1 MAFNTQALSRYHAE
15 QHYTTS
21 RTDLATPTLMHNHQ
35 LREQSL
41 CRFVVNRHWP
51 TKQQG
56 MTVHFDC
63 SLLIKGWLD
72 HMRQIYSIA
81 FFGGFWSG
89 LIMLESINLSEI
101 SRSRPT
107 VSASTP
113 TLLLHVLAIA
123 QTGHDRSSLDILQSS
138 ACLSSHGRLT
148 C

>member
-113 TLLLHVLAIA
+113 TLLYTFWQLHRRDTTGPVLI
-123 QTGHDRSSLDILQSS
+123 SSNHQPVFPPM
-138 ACLSSHGRLT
+138 CV
-148 C
+148 